1 MTEPSTVHTIAPHV
15 KWLIKEYRDII
26 DPGRSVDDIEKLY
39 LGNASYQINAPLAFV
54 EICVQSAVDMLR
66 RMAIAG
72 VLRPMSDP
80 INTLAGNEWQAMI
93 DEGATAF
100 EHAVDAMISLTDG
113 DDDHV

>member
-26 DPGRSVDDIEKLY
+26 YPGRSVDDIEKLY
-39 LGNASYQINAPLAFV
+39 FGNASYQINAPLALI
-54 EICVQSAVDMLR
+54 EMSVQGAVDMLR
-66 RMAIAG
+66 RMAVAG

-100 EHAVDAMISLTDG
+100 EHATGEMISLTNG
-113 DDDHV
+113 DDHG